1 MGICFGFMASTLLST
16 FSVSSHKVRRIE
28 QTQNCIQQP
37 PTKATTSNA
46 DPATGWNT
54 IHVFYGNTT
63 HLNQVTQLPAV
74 SLINKKWFSQ
84 VQQDEMVSRLLRG
97 KRNGF
102 FVDLA
107 SNDAVRISNTY
118 ALETHHNW
126 KGLCLEA
133 NSVYWAGLAY
143 RPGCTAIAA
152 VVGKEMME
160 EVSFRFPNRAAPKG
174 GIVDRRFD
182 NTVQSAFGEDQL
194 RYTVTLAHILEYFHA
209 PSVMDYLS
217 LDVEGAESFVMSTFP
232 FDRYRFNLLT
242 IERPDDEL
250 CRLLDRNG
258 YKLLK
263 KLRSWGETIWA
274 HEAVTADLDL
284 SALDMDTEHYAY
296 RDI

>member
-1 MGICFGFMASTLLST
+1 MGICLGFMASSFLST
-16 FSVSSHKVRRIE
+16 LSTQTIRRIE
-28 QTQNCIQQP
+28 QTQNCIQQSP
-37 PTKATTSNA
+37 PTKTT
-46 DPATGWNT
+46 DPSTGWNT

-63 HLNQVTQLPAV
+63 HLNQVTQLPAA
-74 SLINKKWFSQ
+74 SLLTKQWFSQ
-84 VQQDEMVSRLLRG
+84 VQQDELVSRLLRG
-97 KRNGF
+97 KRNGY

-107 SNDAVRISNTY
+107 SNDAVRISNTF
-118 ALETHHNW
+118 ALETHHGWN
-126 KGLCLEA
+126 GLCLEA

-143 RPGCTAIAA
+143 RPGCTIIAA
-152 VVGKEMME
+152 VVGKQMME
-160 EVSFRFPNRAAPKG
+160 EVRFRFPHRAAPKG
-174 GIVDRRFD
+174 GIVNQKFD
-182 NTVQSAFGEDQL
+182 NTVQTGEDQL
-194 RYTVTLAHILEYFHA
+194 RFTVTLAHIFEYFQA
-209 PSVMDYLS
+209 PTVMDYLS

-250 CRLLDRNG
+250 CSLLDRHG

-274 HEAVTADLDL
+274 HEAILADLDL